1 MGKIEE
7 KALLLYG
14 YVELIFGLVLLLGL
28 IYTYYRVYRLKN
40 LSFIT
45 KLLLMIM
52 FISLTEI
59 YSGILFIGF
68 MDGADWAKQG
78 AFLVFLNTTVN
89 IIYEINTILITWIV
103 GF

>member
-1 MGKIEE
+1 M
-7 KALLLYG
+7 
-14 YVELIFGLVLLLGL
+14 
-28 IYTYYRVYRLKN
+28 
-40 LSFIT
+40 
-45 KLLLMIM
+45 MIM
-52 FISLTEI
+52 FISLTQI

-68 MDGADWAKQG
+68 MDHADWAKQG

>member
-1 MGKIEE
+1 MGTTEE
-7 KALLLYG
+7 KAFSLYG
-14 YVELIFGLVLLLGL
+14 YIQLTFGLVLLLGV

-68 MDGADWAKQG
+68 MDGAEWAQQG
-78 AFLVFLNTTVN
+78 TFLVFLDTTVN